1 MRRQA
6 PDFFLFLAAV
16 ALTAVGVVMVFSST
30 TYAALLSHHDP
41 FFYLKRQGMWALIA
55 LGAMFLTSRLDY
67 FRLERWANS
76 FLLLNF
82 FLLALVLLTGLASK
96 GAVRWLGVG
105 SVTFQPSELVKL
117 ALVLYLA
124 RSLSRKQ
131 DRLAS
136 FRQGLL
142 PPLIM
147 LGVAAGLILAQPDL
161 GTAIILAGT
170 TYLMFFAAGARPA
183 HLALLAAVGVVAA
196 LVAIVGEEYRL
207 ERLLAFLNPEAD
219 PKDTGFQTIQSL
231 LALGS
236 GRLFGVGLGFSRQKF
251 LYVPERHTDFIFAI
265 LGEELGFVGCLAVL
279 LLLFLLIW
287 RGMRAALLAPDAFGR
302 LLACGLTSMLAFQA
316 LINLGVV
323 TGTLPVTGI
332 TLPFLSYGGSS
343 LLVSMAAVG
352 VLLNIS
358 RYSLAGG

>member
-55 LGAMFLTSRLDY
+55 LAAMLFAGRLDY

-76 FLLLNF
+76 FLLFSF
-82 FLLALVLLTGLASK
+82 FLLGLVLATGLASK

-117 ALVLYLA
+117 ALVFYLA

-183 HLALLAAVGVVAA
+183 HLALLAALGLVAA
-196 LVAIVGEEYRL
+196 LVAIVGEEYRM

-219 PKDTGFQTIQSL
+219 PSDTGFQTIQSL

-287 RGMRAALLAPDAFGR
+287 RGMRAALLAPDNFGR

-343 LLVSMAAVG
+343 LLVSMVAVG

-358 RYSLAGG
+358 RYSLAEG